1 MFVQRFLN
9 QFLTCGFSA
18 RKHTLPN
25 STVWPVTY
33 ACVQPYHI
41 IIHHILCLSRD
52 SRSWNSEKSSFL
64 IYIFQFFLSLKI
76 LQVQKCLNWH
86 CSFCQPWSYWHL
98 LNSDSRSIY
107 HCRFHLVKS
116 LRYFQVSTFILVYHK
131 ALFSKK
137 KYMAPAEIRKFSSS
151 VEKRTS
157 EIFFNTKREIS
168 YLQVTM

>member
-1 MFVQRFLN
+1 MFVQRFLK

-41 IIHHILCLSRD
+41 VIHHILCLSRD
-52 SRSWNSEKSSFL
+52 FRSWNSEKSSFL

-76 LQVQKCLNWH
+76 LQAQKCLNWH

-107 HCRFHLVKS
+107 HCRFHLAKS
-116 LRYFQVSTFILVYHK
+116 VRYFQVSAFILVYHK
-131 ALFSKK
+131 ALFSKEIHGLK
-137 KYMAPAEIRKFSSS
+137 KIRNFSSS

-157 EIFFNTKREIS
+157 EIS